1 MPEPHSSPVTAMD
14 SHARKYDVV
23 TFGDLC
29 VDVVLSGR
37 DVTPQFGQVEK
48 LVDDYTVE
56 MGGSCSIFACQAARL
71 GLRVGILGRVGP
83 DDFGRLISFDAGFL
97 AGWLRGMPLEQCLR
111 MGCICGRAV
120 ASKVGGVEGQPTW
133 EIVTQSL
140 QQSNL

>member
-1 MPEPHSSPVTAMD
+1 MD

-83 DDFGRLISFDAGFL
+83 DDFGRLI
-97 AGWLRGMPLEQCLR
+97 LRLTRPPKGDR
-111 MGCICGRAV
+111 
-120 ASKVGGVEGQPTW
+120 
-133 EIVTQSL
+133 
-140 QQSNL
+140 